1 LKKALVIQGGGFKTG
16 FSAGVLQAFLSQ
28 QYNPFDIYVGVSGG
42 AIALSYFLSGKEHA
56 CIEAMLH
63 LTDDNRFLNY
73 KHLLSSKPVMDVDFF
88 REIAEE
94 LTPFDIDHAL
104 KQIEGKTMGIVM
116 TSAETGKPHYHLP
129 SRESWIDALIA
140 SSSMP
145 LVTKGAHLIGEKGFI
160 DGAWSDAL
168 PVKWAIDQGATD
180 ILIVRTTKAEEK
192 AKQHWLDYF
201 GQLLHWRKK
210 EIQEMFKNNHLQ
222 FNASLEFIANP
233 PAGISITQIAPE
245 QELSAQQHSNSSALI
260 KKDYEIG
267 CKIGLEFLSKRK
279 AE

>member
-1 LKKALVIQGGGFKTG
+1 M
-16 FSAGVLQAFLSQ
+16 SQ
-28 QYNPFDIYVGVSGG
+28 QYNPFDLYVGVSGG

-88 REIAEE
+88 REIAED
-94 LTPFDIDHAL
+94 LSPFDIDHAL

-116 TSAETGKPHYHLP
+116 TSAETGKPHYHFP
-129 SRESWIDALIA
+129 TKESWIDALIA

-145 LVTKGAHLIGEKGFI
+145 LVTKGAHEVEGKGFI

-168 PVKWAIDQGATD
+168 PVKWAIEQGATE
-180 ILIVRTTKAEEK
+180 ILIIRTTKAEEK

-222 FNASLEFIANP
+222 FNTSLEFIANP
-233 PAGISITQIAPE
+233 PSGISITQIAPE
-245 QELSAQQHSNSSALI
+245 QELNAQQHSNSSALI
-260 KKDYEIG
+260 KKDYTVGVE
-267 CKIGLEFLSKRK
+267 KGLEFLSRLR
-279 AE
+279 